1 MPCWRR
7 ALPSRPEVATLV
19 CFHAH
24 PDDEAIATGGT
35 MARAHDEGHR
45 VVLVVAT
52 DGAHGEAPD
61 DLAEGETLAERRRRE
76 TEASA
81 RALGIDRVEY
91 LGYTDSGM
99 TGWDQNH
106 HDGSFWQ
113 ADVDEAAGRLVEILL
128 EESADVLTIYDWHGG
143 YGHPDHIQ
151 VHRVGCRAE
160 ELVRDRLPELRV
172 VESTMNR
179 DELRRGIELA
189 KELGVDDLG
198 PDAVGDE
205 FDPDGPM
212 DDGNPMGT
220 PEAELTLGVDVS
232 AYVDRKRASIA
243 AHRSQVSDSSS
254 FLQMPPEMFSQ
265 AFGREWY
272 IEHDRPAG
280 VRIGWLFE

>member
-1 MPCWRR
+1 M
-7 ALPSRPEVATLV
+7 ATLV

-45 VVLVVAT
+45 VVLVLAT
-52 DGAHGEAPD
+52 DGAHGEVPD
-61 DLAEGETLAERRRRE
+61 DLAPGETLVDRRRAE
-76 TEASA
+76 TDASA
-81 RALGIDRVEY
+81 AALGVDRVVH

-99 TGWDQNH
+99 TGWAQND

-113 ADVDEAAGRLVEILL
+113 ADVDEAAGRLADVLV

-160 ELVRDRLPELRV
+160 SLVRDRLPALRV
-172 VESTMNR
+172 AESTMNR
-179 DELRRGIELA
+179 DEMRRGIELA
-189 KELGVDDLG
+189 KELGIEGIG
-198 PDAVGDE
+198 PDTDE
-205 FDPDGPM
+205 EVFDPDGPM

-220 PEAELTLGVDVS
+220 PESELTLGVDVT

-243 AHRSQVSDSSS
+243 AHRSQVSDSSF
-254 FLQMPPEMFSQ
+254 FLQMPPEMFVQ
-265 AFGREWY
+265 AFGHEWF
-272 IEHDRPAG
+272 IEHDRDPG
-280 VRIGWLFE
+280 LRIGWLFE

>member
-1 MPCWRR
+1 M
-7 ALPSRPEVATLV
+7 ATLV

-24 PDDEAIATGGT
+24 PDDESITTGGT

-52 DGAHGEAPD
+52 DGAHGEMPD
-61 DLAEGETLAERRRRE
+61 DLAEGETLADRRRTE
-76 TEASA
+76 TDASA
-81 RALGIDRVEY
+81 RALGVDRVEF

-99 TGWDQNH
+99 TGWHQNDH
-106 HDGSFWQ
+106 HASFWQ
-113 ADVDEAAGRLVEILL
+113 ADVDEAAGRLADILV

-160 ELVRDRLPELRV
+160 ELVRTRLPGLRV
-172 VESTMNR
+172 VEATMNR
-179 DELRRGIELA
+179 DEMRRGIELA
-189 KELGVDDLG
+189 RELGADDLG
-198 PDAVGDE
+198 LDADD

-232 AYVDRKRASIA
+232 AYIARKRASIA
-243 AHRSQVSDSSS
+243 AHRSQVSDSTF
-254 FLQMPPEMFSQ
+254 FLQMPPEMFAR

-272 IEHDRPAG
+272 VEHDREPG
-280 VRIGWLFE
+280 IRTGWLFE

>member
-1 MPCWRR
+1 MG
-7 ALPSRPEVATLV
+7 VLV

-35 MARAHDEGHR
+35 MARAHADGHR
-45 VVLVVAT
+45 VVLVAAT
-52 DGAHGEAPD
+52 DGAHGEVPD
-61 DLAEGETLAERRRRE
+61 DLVAEETLADRRRAE

-81 RALGIDRVEY
+81 RELGVDRVEF

-113 ADVDEAAGRLVEILL
+113 ADVDEAARRLVDILV

-160 ELVRDRLPELRV
+160 ELARDRLPGLRV

-179 DELRRGIELA
+179 DEMRRGVALA
-189 KELGVDDLG
+189 RELGMDALG
-198 PDAVGDE
+198 PDGDD

-220 PEAELTLGVDVS
+220 PESELTLGVDVT

-243 AHRSQVSDSSS
+243 AHRSQVSDSSF
-254 FLQMPPEMFSQ
+254 FLEMSPELFAQ

-272 IEHDRPAG
+272 IEHDRAPG
-280 VRIGWLFE
+280 LRTGWLFE